1 MKKRTRMARYATV
14 LVAALVAGCSASV
27 SRPEGEGVVFAAPLE
42 RTQEAAANALAVH
55 GFDIKKQES
64 GYVEGTR
71 PRKVGLFVGSGGE
84 TVGVWMESAGN
95 GHTRVLVKTGK
106 SVVGIAG
113 QRTWDDKI
121 LAEMTKE
128 LNQEG

>member
-1 MKKRTRMARYATV
+1 MPWYSTI
-14 LVAALVAGCSASV
+14 LVAVLAAGCSASV
-27 SRPEGEGVVFAAPLE
+27 SRPEGEGVVFGAPLA
-42 RTQEAAANALAVH
+42 RTQEAATNALAVH

-64 GYVEGTR
+64 GYIEGTR

-84 TVGVWMESAGN
+84 TVGVWMDSVGN
-95 GHTRVLVKTGK
+95 DRTRVLVKTGK

-121 LAEMTKE
+121 IAEMTKE
-128 LNQEG
+128 LDQQG